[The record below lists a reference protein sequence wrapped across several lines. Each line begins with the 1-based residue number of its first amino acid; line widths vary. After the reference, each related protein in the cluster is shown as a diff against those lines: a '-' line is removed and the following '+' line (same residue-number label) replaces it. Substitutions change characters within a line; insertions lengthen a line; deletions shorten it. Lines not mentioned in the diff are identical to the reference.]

1 MMAMLLKEIIMKMV
15 LKMLNTVKKWALK
28 RTQLV

>member
-1 MMAMLLKEIIMKMV
+1 MMVKLLKEIIMKMV
-15 LKMLNTVKKWALK
+15 LKMLNTVKKRALK